1 MTLGILATLQGILY
15 AYELLAS
22 ATQTPCF
29 CCLFCVYMCVLHMFI
44 LIIGFLFFDQK
55 GT

>member
-1 MTLGILATLQGILY
+1 MTLGISATLQRILHT
-15 AYELLAS
+15 YELLAS

-29 CCLFCVYMCVLHMFI
+29 LCLFCVYMYVLHMFI